1 MSIKEITVRLASLN
15 DANAIRD
22 IYRAA
27 ISESASQDQGLP
39 AISRQGGLF
48 IAELGETAIGFGGID
63 FDAREQIRYVYVIPE
78 YQRSGL
84 RVGLKI
90 LETMEAA
97 ARQRGIRLVRLH
109 AAPDA
114 VRFYEKAGY
123 SAVEPK
129 DLIGHDHEG
138 VEMVKDLASSTV
150 VK

>member
-1 MSIKEITVRLASLN
+1 MAFQEIIVRLASLN
-15 DANAIRD
+15 DANAIRN

-27 ISESASQDQGLP
+27 LSETLSHDQSLP
-39 AISRQGGLF
+39 KISRQGGLY
-48 IAELGETAIGFGGID
+48 IAELRETAIGFGGID
-63 FDAREQIRYVYVIPE
+63 FDATEQIRYVYVIPE

-84 RVGLKI
+84 RVGLRI

-109 AAPDA
+109 STPDA

-129 DLIGHDHEG
+129 DLIGHDHPG
-138 VEMVKDLASSTV
+138 VEMAKDLVGS
-150 VK
+150 

>member
-1 MSIKEITVRLASLN
+1 MTLKEITVRLASLN

-27 ISESASQDQGLP
+27 ISETVNQDQGLP
-39 AISRQGGLF
+39 MISRQGGLF
-48 IAELGETAIGFGGID
+48 IAELGKTAIGFGGID

-84 RVGLKI
+84 RVGFRI

-114 VRFYEKAGY
+114 VSFYEKAGY
-123 SAVEPK
+123 SRVERK
-129 DLIGHDHEG
+129 DLVGHDHPG
-138 VEMVKDLASSTV
+138 VEMEKQLDIL
-150 VK
+150 KR